1 MDELL
6 DQPVRNL
13 AEAIRD
19 GQITSKEMVRAFL
32 DRIEKANP
40 RINALV
46 YSTADAALKHAR
58 NADIELKKGNLMGP
72 LHGVPFTI
80 KDSLDTKDAITTW
93 GTKGRADFRPGADAS
108 CVARLRDAGG
118 ILLGKTNTPEFT
130 LFFETDNLVYGRT
143 CNPYDVTRT
152 TGGSSGG
159 AAALLACNATPF
171 DIGTD
176 TGGSIRLPA
185 HFSGVCGIKPT
196 TGRVPCTGN
205 ALPTSGLLAPLTQV
219 GPMGRFVDDLAYL
232 LPIISGPDLMDHAT
246 VACELKDYREVDL
259 KSLKIG
265 FHSDNGIKTPSAEI
279 TDNLNQVIDLFR
291 DHGWN
296 PQEVRPTGIEMA
308 NFITTRLFAADGGL
322 MVENLLDDSRTEE
335 VTAYIQNYLAAQ
347 QASSIDNRDFAQL
360 ISLWHN
366 YQSSML
372 EYFISHDVLICP
384 VNADVAVPHNTTDD
398 LSGYTYTSAFNL
410 TGWPGAVVR
419 TGTSPSGLPIGTQI
433 ISSPFRED
441 IALAVAHWLEHHSGE
456 FPGPN

>member
-13 AEAIRD
+13 AAAIKD
-19 GQITSKEMVRAFL
+19 GQITSKDMVTAFL

-46 YSTADAALKHAR
+46 YSTAEAALKHAR
-58 NADIELKKGNLMGP
+58 NADIELKEGNIKGP

-108 CVARLRDAGG
+108 SVARLRDAGG

-130 LFFETDNLVYGRT
+130 LSFETDNLVYGRT
-143 CNPYDVTRT
+143 SNPYDVTRT
-152 TGGSSGG
+152 AGGSSGG

-171 DIGTD
+171 DLGTD

-232 LPIISGPDLMDHAT
+232 LPIISGPDLIDQAT
-246 VACELKDYREVDL
+246 VACELKDYRQVDL
-259 KSLKIG
+259 KSLRIG
-265 FHSDNGIKTPSAEI
+265 FHADNGIKTPAPEI
-279 TDNLNQVIDLFR
+279 TENLNEVINLFR

-296 PQEVRPTGIEMA
+296 PQEIRPTGIEMA
-308 NFITTRLFAADGGL
+308 DFITGRLFAAEGGL
-322 MVENLLDDSRTEE
+322 MVENLLDDSRTRE
-335 VTAYIQNYLAAQ
+335 TTSYIQNYLTAQ
-347 QASSIDNRDFAQL
+347 RTSSVNNRDFAQL

-372 EYFISHDVLICP
+372 EYFANHDVLICP
-384 VNADVAVPHNTTDD
+384 VNADIAVPHNTTED
-398 LSGYTYTSAFNL
+398 LSGYTYTSAYNL

-419 TGTSPSGLPIGTQI
+419 TGTSSGGLPIGTQI

-441 IALAVAHWLEHHSGE
+441 IALAVAHWLESKSGK
-456 FPGPN
+456 FPGPK

>member
-58 NADIELKKGNLMGP
+58 NADVELNKGNLMGP

-308 NFITTRLFAADGGL
+308 NFIITRLFAADGGL

>member
-46 YSTADAALKHAR
+46 CSTADAALKHAR

-419 TGTSPSGLPIGTQI
+419 TGTSPTGLPIGTQI

>member
-58 NADIELKKGNLMGP
+58 NADVELNKGNLMGP

>member
-46 YSTADAALKHAR
+46 YSTAEAALKHAR
-58 NADIELKKGNLMGP
+58 NADVELKKGNLMGP

-419 TGTSPSGLPIGTQI
+419 TGTSPTGLPIGTQI

>member
-13 AEAIRD
+13 AEAIRN

-32 DRIEKANP
+32 DRIEKTNP
-40 RINALV
+40 RINALI
-46 YSTADAALKHAR
+46 YSTAEAALKHAR
-58 NADIELKKGNLMGP
+58 NADIELKKGNIKGP

-108 CVARLRDAGG
+108 SVARLRDAGG

-159 AAALLACNATPF
+159 AAALLACNAIPF

-232 LPIISGPDLMDHAT
+232 LPIISGPDLMDQTT
-246 VACELKDYREVDL
+246 VACELKDYRDLDL
-259 KSLKIG
+259 KSLRIG
-265 FHSDNGIKTPSAEI
+265 FHTDNGIRTPSVEI
-279 TDNLNQVIDLFR
+279 ADNLNQVINLFR
-291 DHGWN
+291 DHGWS

-308 NFITTRLFAADGGL
+308 DFITTRLFTADGGL
-322 MVENLLDDSRTEE
+322 MLENLLDDSRTEE
-335 VTAYIQNYLAAQ
+335 VTAYIQNYLTAQ
-347 QASSIDNRDFAQL
+347 QASSINNRDFAQL

-372 EYFISHDVLICP
+372 EYFVSHDVLICP
-384 VNADVAVPHNTTDD
+384 VNADIAVPHNTTED

-419 TGTSPSGLPIGTQI
+419 TGTSRSGLPIGTQV

-441 IALAVAHWLEHHSGE
+441 IALAVAHWLEKQCGE
-456 FPGPN
+456 FPGPD

>member
-58 NADIELKKGNLMGP
+58 NADVELNKGNLMGP

-419 TGTSPSGLPIGTQI
+419 TGTSPTGLPIGTQI

>member
-6 DQPVRNL
+6 DQPVRQL
-13 AEAIRD
+13 ATAIRD
-19 GQITSKEMVRAFL
+19 GLITSKDMVQAFL
-32 DRIEKANP
+32 DRIEKSNP

-46 YSTADAALKHAR
+46 YSTAETALKHAR
-58 NADIELKKGNLMGP
+58 SADIELKKGNIKGP

-93 GTKGRADFRPGADAS
+93 GTKGRADYRPGTDAS

-118 ILLGKTNTPEFT
+118 ILLGKTNTPELT
-130 LFFETDNLVYGRT
+130 LSFETDNLVYGRT

-152 TGGSSGG
+152 PGGSSGG

-171 DIGTD
+171 DLGTD

-196 TGRVPCTGN
+196 SGRVPCTGN

-232 LPIISGPDLMDHAT
+232 LPIISGMDLIDQST
-246 VACELKDYREVDL
+246 VACELKDYRDIEL
-259 KSLKIG
+259 KSLRIG
-265 FHSDNGIKTPSAEI
+265 FHTDNGIKTPSPEI
-279 TDNLNQVIDLFR
+279 ADNLNHVISLFTEN
-291 DHGWN
+291 GWN
-296 PQEVRPTGIEMA
+296 PQEIRPTGIEMT
-308 NFITTRLFAADGGL
+308 NFIYSRLFAADSGL
-322 MVENLLDDSRTEE
+322 MVENLLEDSRTAE
-335 VTAYIQNYLAAQ
+335 TTSYIQDYLAAQ
-347 QASSIDNRDFAQL
+347 QAVAMDGRDFAQL

-372 EYFISHDVLICP
+372 DYFVDRDVLICP
-384 VNADVAVPHNTTDD
+384 VNADTAVPHNTTED

-410 TGWPGAVVR
+410 TGWPCVVVR
-419 TGTSPSGLPIGTQI
+419 TGTSTGGLPIGTQV

-441 IALAVAHWLEHHSGE
+441 IALAVAHWLEGQSGE
-456 FPGPN
+456 FRSPE